1 MIISVSDGVRAKP
14 GRSSLGRSPR
24 AASAKRIHSLA
35 DTFFTQNKT
44 RQSVREMRT
53 NRRKES
59 GRVPLPRCAF
69 PGRRLRIPSS
79 GRVSSSLILHQ
90 ASRTESESGRYR
102 VPAVTR
108 SGRTTGRRTVKKTV
122 TGSAETATCR
132 NAVRQYRSPCGVAE
146 NAKNRLFR
154 LRWLG

>member
-14 GRSSLGRSPR
+14 GRSSLGRTPES
-24 AASAKRIHSLA
+24 SKREKNPLFGRHVL
-35 DTFFTQNKT
+35 TQNKT

-69 PGRRLRIPSS
+69 QGRRLRIPSS